1 MKAKAKKTVAIIN
14 AIESGA
20 TNAEIAKK
28 FGVPLQTIYNIKY
41 NMKKG
46 VKKPKTKIVLT
57 HKKEEASNTISI
69 AQYERMVKTMKDDI
83 DWLNNE
89 RTQMVGKFH
98 NLLKEV
104 GDQAA
109 IISYLERKIESLL
122 AQQFN
127 NQPLQPL
134 KGE

>member
-28 FGVPLQTIYNIKY
+28 FGVSLQTIYNIKY

-127 NQPLQPL
+127 NQPL

>member
-1 MKAKAKKTVAIIN
+1 MKKKARKSMQTI
-14 AIESGA
+14 AIETELENGGQA
-20 TNAEIAKK
+20 PAIAKK
-28 FGVPLQTIYNIKY
+28 FGVPVQTVYNIKY

-46 VKKPKTKIVLT
+46 AKKPKTKIVLT

-127 NQPLQPL
+127 NQPL